1 MTMRNKLWLGLA
13 GGGVLLVGVV
23 MGALISG
30 GIPAWASGGS
40 NANAAPAANGNY
52 CQLYEQRVAKDLG
65 VSVAKLES
73 ANQDALKATIQ
84 QAYTDG
90 KITQAQETRLL
101 NKVSQIGTHPCAA
114 LGRFRTSGHN
124 GGKALG
130 GTQLAGAR
138 EAILNAVA
146 AKLNLPMATLES
158 DLAAGQTVSQ
168 IATAQHVSLG
178 DVNAAYLSSVQ
189 AQLKTAVSNGMITQ
203 AQSDMAYSKIQQ
215 AVANG
220 KYPLLE
226 GRGMHP

>member
-1 MTMRNKLWLGLA
+1 MRNKLWLGLA

-40 NANAAPAANGNY
+40 NASAAPAASGNY
-52 CQLYEQRVAKDLG
+52 CQLYEQRVARDLG
-65 VSVAKLES
+65 VSMANLES
-73 ANQDALKATIQ
+73 ANQDALKAAVQ
-84 QAYTDG
+84 HAYADRA
-90 KITQAQETRLL
+90 ITQAQETRLL

-114 LGRFRTSGHN
+114 LGRFGAFGHN
-124 GGKALG
+124 GGKAPG
-130 GTQLAGAR
+130 RAQLAGAR
-138 EAILNAVA
+138 EAIVNAVA
-146 AKLNLPMATLES
+146 AKLNLPMAMLES

-168 IATAQHVSLG
+168 IAAAQHVRLG

-189 AQLKTAVSNGMITQ
+189 AQLKTAVSNGTITQ
-203 AQSDMAYSKIQQ
+203 AQSDMAYSTIQQ

-220 KYPLLE
+220 KYPLLQ